1 MATVRGRFEWV
12 ALRSGT
18 AMGALQPDVSR
29 GAVSN
34 GNKKLRVL
42 MAECDP
48 PRISKMLRS
57 LFPDDESALELTLVS
72 TISILLPTIQLVGP
86 EVLFL
91 DLAASGQDAM
101 ATVRAVHR
109 AAPSLPLITL
119 AASPEKEIAE
129 QSVKEGALD
138 FVLKDV
144 ADVRTLERV
153 LRSALERNTVAGLAD
168 LLRDPA
174 TGLYNGEGFRA
185 LTAKA
190 VQGAQRTGGQLVVLT
205 IRIANLEALEKEFGP
220 SAGESAIKDTAEMLK
235 GSFRRTDVLALI
247 SSGSFAVLA
256 ADAAE
261 PSVAIMRQRLEARR
275 TAMNGMREPWGAV
288 ELAIEVGFWSSRQR
302 RPFSEVAEPLLK
314 EFCEV
319 GAAFAF
325 AMVASDGQEG

>member
-1 MATVRGRFEWV
+1 MATGRERFEWV

-29 GAVSN
+29 GAVPN
-34 GNKKLRVL
+34 GKTKLRVL

-72 TISILLPTIQLVGP
+72 TVSILLPTIQLVGP

-119 AASPEKEIAE
+119 AASAEKEIAE

-138 FVLKDV
+138 FVLKDL

-168 LLRDPA
+168 LLRDHT

-185 LTAKA
+185 LAAKT
-190 VQGAQRTGGQLVVLT
+190 VQGAHRTGGQLVVLT

-247 SSGSFAVLA
+247 SNGSFAVLA

-275 TAMNGMREPWGAV
+275 AAMNGIREAGGAV
-288 ELAIEVGFWSSRQR
+288 ELAIGVGFWSSRQR
-302 RPFSEVAEPLLK
+302 RAFSEVAE
-314 EFCEV
+314 
-319 GAAFAF
+319 AAAKKVWEGSYVFAV
-325 AMVASDGQEG
+325 AMVGSDRR

>member
-1 MATVRGRFEWV
+1 MATGRGRFEWV

-34 GNKKLRVL
+34 GKTKLRVL

-72 TISILLPTIQLVGP
+72 TVSILLPTIQLVGP

-119 AASPEKEIAE
+119 
-129 QSVKEGALD
+129 D

-168 LLRDPA
+168 LLRDRT

-190 VQGAQRTGGQLVVLT
+190 VQ
-205 IRIANLEALEKEFGP
+205 
-220 SAGESAIKDTAEMLK
+220 
-235 GSFRRTDVLALI
+235 
-247 SSGSFAVLA
+247 
-256 ADAAE
+256 
-261 PSVAIMRQRLEARR
+261 
-275 TAMNGMREPWGAV
+275 
-288 ELAIEVGFWSSRQR
+288 
-302 RPFSEVAEPLLK
+302 
-314 EFCEV
+314 
-319 GAAFAF
+319 
-325 AMVASDGQEG
+325 